1 MKLQQFY
8 NKAYDI
14 VLQNWAGWA
23 EGIIILLI
31 GLWVI
36 RFLKS
41 RLRDRMSRREVHSS
55 LRPFFLSLVITS
67 LYVLLLI
74 MVLDIVGL
82 HLTFL
87 TTIIGAF
94 GVAAGLALSGTLQN
108 FAGGVLILM
117 LKPFEIDDSIVAQ
130 NQEGK
135 VSSIQLFYTVVITPD
150 NKTVIIPNGKL
161 FNEVIV
167 NVSREGMRRMDFNL
181 KLGYVVDVD
190 QVKDII
196 TKAMIRTP
204 GVLKKPASRI
214 GVISLELDGIVFATS
229 VWVKPSDFLTVKMEL
244 QENVVKDLKAA
255 GIKLPGT

>member
-1 MKLQQFY
+1 
-8 NKAYDI
+8 
-14 VLQNWAGWA
+14 
-23 EGIIILLI
+23 
-31 GLWVI
+31 
-36 RFLKS
+36 
-41 RLRDRMSRREVHSS
+41 
-55 LRPFFLSLVITS
+55 
-67 LYVLLLI
+67 
-74 MVLDIVGL
+74 
-82 HLTFL
+82 
-87 TTIIGAF
+87 
-94 GVAAGLALSGTLQN
+94 
-108 FAGGVLILM
+108 
-117 LKPFEIDDSIVAQ
+117 VAQ

-181 KLGYVVDVD
+181 KLGYIVDVD

-214 GVISLELDGIVFATS
+214 GVVSLELDGIVFTTS
-229 VWVKPSDFLTVKMEL
+229 VWVKPSDFLAVKMEL